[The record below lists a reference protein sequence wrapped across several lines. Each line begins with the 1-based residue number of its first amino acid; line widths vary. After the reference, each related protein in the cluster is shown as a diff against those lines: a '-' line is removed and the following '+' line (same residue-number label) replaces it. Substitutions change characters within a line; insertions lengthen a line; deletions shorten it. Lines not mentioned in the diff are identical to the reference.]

1 MANNQIVIKFSLL
14 FYTVFMLFDIF
25 ASFFII
31 INIKT
36 RKKIRKSSNKKTTYS
51 YMWSRPIFFD
61 KLAWI
66 FFYLFLCHFIY
77 TDIHI
82 NHFSIWPIM
91 ILCVIIWIYVNNW
104 RPEAIKIDIY
114 IVPYYGEILEFYE
127 ILLLYMGNIFFLG
140 QDLFSG

>member
-1 MANNQIVIKFSLL
+1 MANNQLVIKFSLL

-51 YMWSRPIFFD
+51 YMWNRQIFFFD

-66 FFYLFLCHFIY
+66 FFNLFLCHFIY

-114 IVPYYGEILEFYE
+114 CTILWWNLRILWNIVIIYG
-127 ILLLYMGNIFFLG
+127 
-140 QDLFSG
+140 